1 MSNYKPQKGDRVR
14 VVLEDEV
21 RGVESDGFVVGDA
34 ADANYIQPSAEHVVS
49 IEKIEPPV
57 EVFKPGDVVRAKW
70 NDSFLYSLG
79 RDGYFSHSSAL
90 WFPYENSITQEK
102 DFTSRAYERV
112 ELA

>member
-14 VVLEDEV
+14 VVLEGKVLGTDKN
-21 RGVESDGFVVGDA
+21 GFSLGAYDGNFIIPG
-34 ADANYIQPSAEHVVS
+34 AEHVVS

-70 NDSFLYSLG
+70 NDGFLYSLG

-90 WFPYENSITQEK
+90 WFPYEDSITQAK
-102 DFTSRAYERV
+102 DFTSRVYERV